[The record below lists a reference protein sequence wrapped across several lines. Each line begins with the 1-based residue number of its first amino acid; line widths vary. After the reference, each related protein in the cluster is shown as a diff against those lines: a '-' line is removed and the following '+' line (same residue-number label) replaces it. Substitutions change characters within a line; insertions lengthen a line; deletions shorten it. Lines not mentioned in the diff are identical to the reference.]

1 MWFNHGQK
9 YVMFMDVD
17 KLEDL
22 QKGYKYKKKL
32 MIQTHRVNRFWHVS
46 VTIHLSQMKT
56 IH

>member
-1 MWFNHGQK
+1 MG
-9 YVMFMDVD
+9 VD

-22 QKGYKYKKKL
+22 EKGYKYKKL

-46 VTIHLSQMKT
+46 VTIHLSQMKI